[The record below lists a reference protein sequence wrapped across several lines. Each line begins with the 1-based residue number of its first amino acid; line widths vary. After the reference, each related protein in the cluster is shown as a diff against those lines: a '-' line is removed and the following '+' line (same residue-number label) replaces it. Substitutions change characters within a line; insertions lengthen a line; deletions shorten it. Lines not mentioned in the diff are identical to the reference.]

1 MFLII
6 RGNQE
11 VYNKFKSPDIITVI
25 KVRRLELVGNVAIT
39 DGKGTVKKLI
49 EVKTRRKEKGR
60 PRLRWVD
67 GCCQIEWEE
76 YGCKMME
83 NKGLGQNRIGICREG
98 SQGQT

>member
-1 MFLII
+1 MVRIK

-11 VYNKFKSPDIITVI
+11 IYNKFKSPDIITVI

-49 EVKTRRKEKGR
+49 EGKTGRREKGTL
-60 PRLRWVD
+60 RLKRMD
-67 GCCQIEWEE
+67 GCCRTGLEE

-83 NKGLGQNRIGICREG
+83 NKGLGQNRMGICREG